1 MSIIKNKKTEYILNK
16 YIYLN
21 YQDMGKF
28 IKKWNNE
35 KFLPTGIYVLV
46 PINLKY
52 VQFVLDKN
60 IRFCLS
66 NHQFPVH
73 LKEDIKGK

>member
-1 MSIIKNKKTEYILNK
+1 MF
-16 YIYLN
+16 IYLN
-21 YQDMGKF
+21 YTSIDKF
-28 IKKWNNE
+28 INKWNNE
-35 KFLPTGIYVLV
+35 NFLPNGIYVLV

-66 NHQFPVH
+66 NHKFP
-73 LKEDIKGK
+73 LSIKRNSF